1 MVAWPARPT
10 ETRGYLVLHG
20 GSVAPGGREAVRPEA
35 LVEALDGPLVQR
47 RGGGR
52 GITRSVISCMCARTA
67 KGALSG
73 MRATLAAVASA
84 MMRELWEL
92 VFRRTLADLRR

>member
-1 MVAWPARPT
+1 MVACPARPT

-20 GSVAPGGREAVRPEA
+20 GSVARGGREEVRPEA
-35 LVEALDGPLVQR
+35 LVEVLDGPLVQR

-52 GITRSVISCMCARTA
+52 RITRSVISCMCAGTA

-84 MMRELWEL
+84 MMRE
-92 VFRRTLADLRR
+92 